1 MKITK
6 QRLKEIIK
14 EELSRTLDDKR
25 LRDVAREAA
34 EEREKRGEPPTIAGT
49 QNLRRFDPREKQPS
63 DPDKVGLDTIEMTKE
78 EWEKLNKLTQEDIG
92 DYYRSKKKD
101 RDAAADKLRDA
112 EEELK
117 AETDPAKKVKL
128 RKKVKD
134 LEDAYDQAA
143 DTGD

>member
-6 QRLKEIIK
+6 QRLREIIK
-14 EELSRTLDDKR
+14 EE
-25 LRDVAREAA
+25 
-34 EEREKRGEPPTIAGT
+34 
-49 QNLRRFDPREKQPS
+49 
-63 DPDKVGLDTIEMTKE
+63 
-78 EWEKLNKLTQEDIG
+78 LNKLTQEDIG

-101 RDAAADKLRDA
+101 RDAAAKKLRDA

-117 AETDPAKKVKL
+117 AETDPVKKVKL

>member
-14 EELSRTLDDKR
+14 EELEN
-25 LRDVAREAA
+25 V
-34 EEREKRGEPPTIAGT
+34 
-49 QNLRRFDPREKQPS
+49 
-63 DPDKVGLDTIEMTKE
+63 
-78 EWEKLNKLTQEDIG
+78 QEDIG

-101 RDAAADKLRDA
+101 RDEAAVALRKA
-112 EEELK
+112 KEELK
-117 AETDPAKKVKL
+117 AETDAAKKVKL